1 MLAQSEM
8 SEFTA
13 AMDKIRAER
22 LEERRRERVAK
33 RRADF
38 LEELKEKREQE
49 GTVASSG
56 VVSPLS
62 DSFSLSTHTHTHTRT
77 HARMDIRTH
86 THTHARTHAHTHL
99 RCSG

>member
-62 DSFSLSTHTHTHTRT
+62 DSFSLSTHTHT
-77 HARMDIRTH
+77 
-86 THTHARTHAHTHL
+86 RTHAHTHTHT
-99 RCSG
+99 RTHTHMRTHAHTHT

>member
-8 SEFTA
+8 GEFTA

-62 DSFSLSTHTHTHTRT
+62 DSFSLSTHTHTH
-77 HARMDIRTH
+77 ARTH
-86 THTHARTHAHTHL
+86 THT
-99 RCSG
+99 